1 MLICFSTF
9 TFYLDYKQLQCLCC
23 PRSNGSRMYVFV
35 VSVAD
40 FMYSQVSFP
49 IMFVNGTN
57 DSFFPLVAS
66 GCEPGTWMQSNIV
79 KWGAYFYL
87 HAFLALLSVVF
98 GMAIHTLVWIGRQR
112 GLVKVQCLW
121 SSSGDGRG
129 IHSNQPNPW
138 VSLSQPED
146 YPVCPNRVSP
156 NIPSG
161 GTACPWCGR
170 RTQTCQLSSQNPG
183 SGHAVSLGGGG
194 GDAMAL
200 EKESDASLFSRRQRG
215 ILGCWSKCQFPYKGL
230 AVQWGKVKERQAR
243 FLFWCLFYSGT
254 ESGPGQGLDPHPTSL
269 A

>member
-9 TFYLDYKQLQCLCC
+9 IFYLDYKQLQCLCC

-66 GCEPGTWMQSNIV
+66 GCELGTWMQSNIV

-129 IHSNQPNPW
+129 IHSNQPG
-138 VSLSQPED
+138 SLSFSFPAW
-146 YPVCPNRVSP
+146 
-156 NIPSG
+156 G
-161 GTACPWCGR
+161 
-170 RTQTCQLSSQNPG
+170 LSC
-183 SGHAVSLGGGG
+183 L
-194 GDAMAL
+194 
-200 EKESDASLFSRRQRG
+200 
-215 ILGCWSKCQFPYKGL
+215 SK
-230 AVQWGKVKERQAR
+230 
-243 FLFWCLFYSGT
+243 
-254 ESGPGQGLDPHPTSL
+254 QGLSKHPIWRHCLPLMWAQNTDVPTF
-269 A
+269 